1 MTEAPTDLA
10 AISVFQPAGVWTFD
24 QPSARRSL
32 ILCAAGAVLGL
43 VIAGFGLF
51 TAHGTRTAGV
61 PAEDVALVNGVP
73 ILMSDYIQQVRTVFD
88 VPLDRATP
96 AQRRKA
102 LGDMVREE
110 LFVQRGVELGLQSD
124 TVEVRTA
131 LVGAV
136 EAQSA
141 ADATMS
147 QPGEAELQA
156 YYRQHID
163 QFSNEGVIEA
173 IDHVLPNSSD
183 ATAIASAT
191 ATLRQA
197 GPSADRIA
205 PRSGKATS
213 GEEFYFAAKIH
224 LGDALFEAARGVPSG
239 GISAPVR
246 LPDGVHLVVVRKNL
260 MARPQPFAD
269 VRDQVLAAW
278 VKDNAKRLTEANE
291 RFLRKRADIQF
302 APGFN

>member
-1 MTEAPTDLA
+1 MTEDPKVLVAIPT
-10 AISVFQPAGVWTFD
+10 IQHAGVWTFD

-32 ILCAAGAVLGL
+32 ILCAAGATLGL

-73 ILMSDYIQQVRTVFD
+73 ILMSDYIQQVRTAFD
-88 VPLDRATP
+88 VPLDRAIP

-156 YYRQHID
+156 YYREHID
-163 QFSNEGVIEA
+163 QFSNEGVIDA
-173 IDHVLPNSSD
+173 IDHVLPHSSE
-183 ATAIASAT
+183 ATAIASMTDAM
-191 ATLRQA
+191 RQA
-197 GPSADRIA
+197 GPSTYRSA

-239 GISAPVR
+239 GVSAPVR
-246 LPDGVHLVVVRKNL
+246 LPDGVHLVLVRKNL
-260 MARPQPFAD
+260 MARPQPFDD
-269 VRDQVLAAW
+269 VRDQVLAEW
-278 VKDNAKRLTEANE
+278 VKGNAKRLTEANE

>member
-10 AISVFQPAGVWTFD
+10 AIPVIQRAGVWAFD

-43 VIAGFGLF
+43 VISGFGLF

-88 VPLDRATP
+88 VPLDRATT

-173 IDHVLPNSSD
+173 VDHVLPTGAD
-183 ATAIASAT
+183 APAIASAT
-191 ATLRQA
+191 AALRQA
-197 GPSADRIA
+197 GSSADRIA
-205 PRSGKATS
+205 PRSGKVTS

-224 LGDALFEAARGVPSG
+224 LGDALFGAARGVPSG

-269 VRDQVLAAW
+269 VRDQVFAAW

-302 APGFN
+302 APGFD

>member
-1 MTEAPTDLA
+1 MRHEAP
-10 AISVFQPAGVWTFD
+10 QPGDV
-24 QPSARRSL
+24 R
-32 ILCAAGAVLGL
+32 LCAEDNVVAESAIEAVDGGVARLRVADQL
-43 VIAGFGLF
+43 RQHWIETDADLRPLRYPRVD
-51 TAHGTRTAGV
+51 AHARSGR
-61 PAEDVALVNGVP
+61 L
-73 ILMSDYIQQVRTVFD
+73 
-88 VPLDRATP
+88 
-96 AQRRKA
+96 
-102 LGDMVREE
+102 
-110 LFVQRGVELGLQSD
+110 
-124 TVEVRTA
+124 
-131 LVGAV
+131 AV
-136 EAQSA
+136 ERDLPALWKEPIVRILRVDAHFDGVAALMKFFLHPGQWAAAMDVMSAQA
-141 ADATMS
+141 FAF
-147 QPGEAELQA
+147 
-156 YYRQHID
+156 YRQHID

-191 ATLRQA
+191 AALRQA

-224 LGDALFEAARGVPSG
+224 LGDALFDAARGVPSG
-239 GISAPVR
+239 GVSAPVR

>member
-1 MTEAPTDLA
+1 MTDTPPDISAP
-10 AISVFQPAGVWTFD
+10 SSFQSASSWSFD

-32 ILCAAGAVLGL
+32 ILCAAGALLGL

-88 VPLDRATP
+88 VPLDHATP

-102 LGDMVREE
+102 LGDMIREE

-131 LVGAV
+131 LVGGV

-147 QPGEAELQA
+147 QPDEAELQA

-163 QFSNEGVIEA
+163 QFSNEGVIDA
-173 IDHVLPNSSD
+173 VDRVLPAGTD
-183 ATAIASAT
+183 PAAIAGTLKQATAA
-191 ATLRQA
+191 
-197 GPSADRIA
+197 ADRIA
-205 PRSGKATS
+205 PRSGKATN
-213 GEEFYFAAKIH
+213 GEEYYFAAKIH
-224 LGDALFEAARGVPSG
+224 LGDALFAAARGIPSG
-239 GISAPVR
+239 GVSAPVR
-246 LPDGVHLVVVRKNL
+246 LPDAVHLVVVRNNA
-260 MARPQPFAD
+260 MPHPQPFAD
-269 VRDQVLAAW
+269 VRDQVLAGW

-302 APGFN
+302 APGFE

>member
-1 MTEAPTDLA
+1 MTDTPPDISAP
-10 AISVFQPAGVWTFD
+10 SSFQSASSWSFD

-32 ILCAAGAVLGL
+32 ILCAAGALLGL

-88 VPLDRATP
+88 VPLDHATP

-102 LGDMVREE
+102 LGDMIREE

-131 LVGAV
+131 LVGGV

-147 QPGEAELQA
+147 QPDEAELQA
-156 YYRQHID
+156 YYRQHVD
-163 QFSNEGVIEA
+163 QFSNEGVIDAVDRVAPAGADPAA
-173 IDHVLPNSSD
+173 ITGALK
-183 ATAIASAT
+183 
-191 ATLRQA
+191 QA
-197 GPSADRIA
+197 VDTPAADRIA
-205 PRSGKATS
+205 PRSGKATN
-213 GEEFYFAAKIH
+213 GEEYYFAAKIH
-224 LGDALFEAARGVPSG
+224 LGDALFAAARGVPSG
-239 GISAPVR
+239 GVSAPVR
-246 LPDGVHLVVVRKNL
+246 LPDAVHLVVVRKNA
-260 MARPQPFAD
+260 MPHPQPFAD
-269 VRDQVLAAW
+269 VRDQVLAGW

-302 APGFN
+302 APGFE